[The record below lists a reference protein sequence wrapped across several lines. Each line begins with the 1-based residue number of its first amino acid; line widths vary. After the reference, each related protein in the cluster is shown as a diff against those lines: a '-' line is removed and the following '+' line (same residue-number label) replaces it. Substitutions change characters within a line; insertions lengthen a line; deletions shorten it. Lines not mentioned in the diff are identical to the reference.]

1 MARARAT
8 KPDILRA
15 TARQEAR
22 GAPNAAGRSRFVPS
36 TQTVLRGA
44 AAAATQVDLDA
55 ARHGQCHPL
64 AATRA
69 DEPSGAIEGQFTK
82 HRAANAQVLLKEAQR
97 RVAVEKAAVAAAADV
112 LKPGSDLRGKHAVRA
127 ARAMVQAGHQRHGT

>member
-1 MARARAT
+1 MPRARAT

-44 AAAATQVDLDA
+44 AAAAA
-55 ARHGQCHPL
+55 L
-64 AATRA
+64 AATAATVAAGIHALNKWTPSQTLTWEKDMPLLPRAATGQAPMSTGTGWFQDLFGFTDVNESA
-69 DEPSGAIEGQFTK
+69 DERKFKESHGKFVYEPST
-82 HRAANAQVLLKEAQR
+82 
-97 RVAVEKAAVAAAADV
+97 
-112 LKPGSDLRGKHAVRA
+112 
-127 ARAMVQAGHQRHGT
+127 GT